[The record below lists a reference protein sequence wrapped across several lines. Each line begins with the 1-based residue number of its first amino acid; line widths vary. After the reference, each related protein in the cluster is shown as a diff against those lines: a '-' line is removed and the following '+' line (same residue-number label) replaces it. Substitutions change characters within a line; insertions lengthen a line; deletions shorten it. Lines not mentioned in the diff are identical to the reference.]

1 MRIAAAGLLLFTASM
16 SVGCVSERTVT
27 TAPMAG
33 SLREGSGPAPAVQP
47 ASPSPSPAGPRGP
60 AEGGDAQQAHGSTVP

>member
-16 SVGCVSERTVT
+16 SVGCVSERTVS

-47 ASPSPSPAGPRGP
+47 ATPSPSPVVPRGA
-60 AEGGDAQQAHGSTVP
+60 AEGGDAQQARELPP

>member
-1 MRIAAAGLLLFTASM
+1 MQIAAAGLLLFTASM

-33 SLREGSGPAPAVQP
+33 SLREGSGPAPGVQP

-60 AEGGDAQQAHGSTVP
+60 AEGGDAQQAREPAP

>member
-1 MRIAAAGLLLFTASM
+1 MRIAAAGLLLFIALM

-47 ASPSPSPAGPRGP
+47 ASPSPIPAVPHRA
-60 AEGGDAQQAHGSTVP
+60 AEGDDAQQAREPAP